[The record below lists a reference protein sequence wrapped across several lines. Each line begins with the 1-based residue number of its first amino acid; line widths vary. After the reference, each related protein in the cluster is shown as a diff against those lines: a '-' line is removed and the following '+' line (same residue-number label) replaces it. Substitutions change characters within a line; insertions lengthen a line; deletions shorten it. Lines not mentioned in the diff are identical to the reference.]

1 MNCNARRTAYG
12 DWNVRRAAYGV
23 DLKRGAW
30 GVMLAAS
37 VMLVPSALRAQDT
50 GLTLGS
56 TAPSAMLET
65 LDGKAADLAQVVK
78 GGPAVIEFWAT
89 WCENCEHLLPAMQ
102 RAAAKYGDKVKFV
115 AVAVSV
121 NQSPKRVQLHVAKH
135 QVPGIQLFDTK
146 GDAAG
151 KWDVPATSHVV
162 VLDKRGK
169 VVYTGV
175 GGDQDI
181 EAAIRRAL

>member
-1 MNCNARRTAYG
+1 MKSDRR
-12 DWNVRRAAYGV
+12 
-23 DLKRGAW
+23 L
-30 GVMLAAS
+30 
-37 VMLVPSALRAQDT
+37 SALGVRLLGLGALLGVALLAPSSARAQDT
-50 GLTLGS
+50 GLTIGT
-56 TAPSAMLET
+56 TAPSAMVST
-65 LDGKAADLAQVVK
+65 LDGKPADLAQVVK

-102 RAAAKYGDKVKFV
+102 RAASKYSGKVKFV

-135 QVPGIQLFDTK
+135 RVPGIQLFDTK

-162 VLDKRGK
+162 VVDKRGK

-181 EAAIRRAL
+181 EAAIRKAL